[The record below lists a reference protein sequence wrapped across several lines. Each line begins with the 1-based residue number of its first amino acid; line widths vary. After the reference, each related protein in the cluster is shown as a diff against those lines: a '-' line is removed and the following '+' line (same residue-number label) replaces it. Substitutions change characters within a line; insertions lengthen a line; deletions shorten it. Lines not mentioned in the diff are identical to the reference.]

1 MIKKLLLLALLCVPS
16 LSMAEEN
23 PAILDLAT
31 AYQKATRN
39 SPSLKEE
46 QARLEASA
54 GEAQQAS
61 AWLNPEFEFEMEN
74 FGGSGQFSGTDVA
87 EYTYALAQ
95 KLEIG
100 GKRSARSDAALKR
113 LSAAQADYAVAE
125 RMLRQNVTTAYM
137 TAVAAAQNLKLAEE
151 QEELAQA
158 VLNTVTKRVKAARE
172 PEIQQ
177 RKAEVAYAT
186 ATLKRQ
192 QAAREARLTR
202 TALATLW
209 GDSALNESLQTDS
222 YFTLVIPEDYPFYEL
237 QLSDTP
243 QLQRYQ
249 ALVKAQK
256 AEADF
261 EKAQNVPDPTF
272 RFGVKDFNENGEQAL
287 IAGLSFPL
295 PVFNQNGGNIRK
307 ALGEVAAIEQQEH
320 QARLKLTQDLS
331 ESWQTWQQSSQEAER
346 LQASIIPSAKEAF
359 RLAREGYDKGR
370 FPYLDVLDAQRTLFE
385 ARAQYH
391 DVLLRMHTARAHV
404 IAIAPNT
411 KTTSQESIET
421 KEQDNET
428 TK

>member
-209 GDSALNESLQTDS
+209 GDSALNES
-222 YFTLVIPEDYPFYEL
+222 
-237 QLSDTP
+237 
-243 QLQRYQ
+243 
-249 ALVKAQK
+249 
-256 AEADF
+256 
-261 EKAQNVPDPTF
+261 
-272 RFGVKDFNENGEQAL
+272 
-287 IAGLSFPL
+287 
-295 PVFNQNGGNIRK
+295 
-307 ALGEVAAIEQQEH
+307 
-320 QARLKLTQDLS
+320 
-331 ESWQTWQQSSQEAER
+331 
-346 LQASIIPSAKEAF
+346 
-359 RLAREGYDKGR
+359 
-370 FPYLDVLDAQRTLFE
+370 
-385 ARAQYH
+385 
-391 DVLLRMHTARAHV
+391 
-404 IAIAPNT
+404 
-411 KTTSQESIET
+411 
-421 KEQDNET
+421 
-428 TK
+428 